1 MLTEN
6 NKTVHFTNYIL
17 IIQTNEGGTGESFMS
32 Y

>member
-6 NKTVHFTNYIL
+6 NKLVQHTNYIL
-17 IIQTNEGGTGESFMS
+17 IIQTNEGGTDESFMP